1 MTEERTIRREVLSDG
16 QVVEVDR
23 GYAQRCDNCGQRRHF
38 VEAGVCRE
46 CRTAAPFAADVIE
59 R

>member
-1 MTEERTIRREVLSDG
+1 MTEERTVHREVLSDG

-23 GYAQRCDNCGQRRHF
+23 GYTQRCDNCGQRRHF

-46 CRTAAPFAADVIE
+46 CRSCGAIC